1 MSDREIMD
9 AKGFIVDEDE
19 FRDPVVKR
27 VVDKF
32 KTRSDEGFRK
42 YGTTLH
48 EERTTKMKGLMKYL
62 VDIQEELMDAILYIQ
77 TACVITEG
85 EMDVLA
91 LHEAGVKNVISV
103 PNGATLNSNN
113 LDYLDNCIDYFEDKE
128 KGYVLQR

>member
-1 MSDREIMD
+1 MSSREIMN
-9 AKGFIVDEDE
+9 AKGFVIEDEDSD

-32 KTRSDEGFRK
+32 RSRSDEGFLK

-77 TACVITEG
+77 TAQE
-85 EMDVLA
+85 ELKDVLD
-91 LHEAGVKNVISV
+91 ETS
-103 PNGATLNSNN
+103 
-113 LDYLDNCIDYFEDKE
+113 KE
-128 KGYVLQR
+128 

>member
-1 MSDREIMD
+1 MSSREIMN

-48 EERTTKMKGLMKYL
+48 EERTTKLKGLGKYL
-62 VDIQEELMDAILYIQ
+62 LDIQEELMDAVLYVQ
-77 TACVITEG
+77 TAREEIKD
-85 EMDVLA
+85 M
-91 LHEAGVKNVISV
+91 
-103 PNGATLNSNN
+103 
-113 LDYLDNCIDYFEDKE
+113 LDEIPED
-128 KGYVLQR
+128 